1 MQHFIPSTRF
11 PRRQCGVV
19 LVVSLVLLLI
29 LTMISVTVAR
39 LQTVEERMARNI
51 HNRQLAMEAAE
62 GVLRDVEFNVRQSLP
77 GFTDWSG
84 TTPGLYT
91 LVPSNGSILSALNWS
106 NLAQILTSAAIAG
119 PPLTNSPLVQ
129 QPVAVAEL
137 LPAVCWPGDNC
148 AMKTFPQQVLP
159 TYRITSH
166 GYGGDTSAVITVQSI
181 VH

>member
-1 MQHFIPSTRF
+1 
-11 PRRQCGVV
+11 V

-29 LTMISVTVAR
+29 LVMLSVTVAR
-39 LQTVEERMARNI
+39 LQTVEERMAQNI
-51 HNRQLAMEAAE
+51 HNRQMAMEAAE
-62 GVLRDVEFNVRQSLP
+62 GTLRDLEYDVRQTVP
-77 GFTDWSG
+77 GFTDFSG
-84 TTPGLYT
+84 ATQGLYT
-91 LVPSNGSILSALNWS
+91 LIPANGSILSTLSWS
-106 NLAQILTSAAIAG
+106 NSSAVVTSATIQG
-119 PPLTNSPLVQ
+119 PSLTNAPLVQ

-148 AMKTFPQQVLP
+148 AMKTFPQMVPP